1 MENISNVLK
10 LKDILQP
17 QNGKPI
23 AVFRTGK
30 QYYAKLILVEG
41 KPFAASTKAEAD
53 ESEVLIKIKGFEKFQ
68 DKRKGPT
75 GGLVLPED
83 HIKITKVN
91 YYSAEGEFI

>member
-1 MENISNVLK
+1 MKDLNSVLEPQS
-10 LKDILQP
+10 IVQP

-30 QYYAKLILVEG
+30 QYYAKLVLRDG
-41 KPFAASTKAEAD
+41 KMFAASTREEAN
-53 ESEVLIKIKGFEKFQ
+53 ESEAVIKIHGFEKFLSQ
-68 DKRKGPT
+68 RKGSV